1 MALRQL
7 VLSREAAALRSEQE
21 TLVTSRAE
29 IEVRRAAWR
38 EREARAEAALAE
50 MTDETPEAERAAFD
64 AECAE
69 IQTED
74 ETITADEDAN
84 NTRQGEIAARLA
96 EIENELNDLEERAK
110 KKPAAGTATTINNK
124 NEREGNTT
132 MNIRERI
139 HASME
144 SETVRTFMQGVKGIM
159 QGRGVSNANYLIPTE
174 FLPILRENISRYSA
188 LMKHVNVQRIN
199 GEGRQTILGAVP
211 EAVWTEMTGKINELA
226 ITAAQISV
234 AGNKVAG
241 YIPVPNSYLEDSDEN
256 LAATVLDYLGQS
268 IGFAVDKAILYG
280 TGKNMP
286 VGIMT
291 RLAATTK
298 PDWWQASGPEFKALN
313 TTHIGK
319 ASAAA
324 VNGTALYQEM
334 AKVLGNAKAKYGVGG
349 GKFWAMS
356 GATWTR
362 LQIELMSINAAG
374 SVVTGAQMTMP
385 VIGGAI
391 ELLDNIVED
400 NVIIGGY
407 GSQYTLAER
416 APIELASSE
425 HVMFIEDNTVFRGK
439 ARYDGMP
446 VAGEGFAAFSLS
458 TTAPASTKTFAEDK
472 ANASAAE

>member
-1 MALRQL
+1 MRD
-7 VLSREAAALRSEQE
+7 
-21 TLVTSRAE
+21 
-29 IEVRRAAWR
+29 IEERRNAWK
-38 EREARAEAALAE
+38 ERESRAEAALAE
-50 MTDETPEAERAAFD
+50 MTDETPETERAAFD

-74 ETITADEDAN
+74 ENITADEDAN

-96 EIENELNDLEERAK
+96 EIENELKDLEERAK

-241 YIPVPNSYLEDSDEN
+241 YIPVPNAYLEDSDEN

-291 RLAATTK
+291 RLSATAK
-298 PDWWQASGPEFKALN
+298 PDWWQEGGPEFKALN

-374 SVVTGAQMTMP
+374 SVVTGAQMVMP

-391 ELLDNIVED
+391 EILDNIVED

-407 GSQYTLAER
+407 GSMYLLVER
-416 APIELASSE
+416 AGTSMAQSE
-425 HVMFIEDNTVFRGK
+425 HVRFTDDETVFK
-439 ARYDGMP
+439 ATARYDGAP
-446 VAGEGFAAFSLS
+446 VFGEAFVAIGLGAAP
-458 TTAPASTKTFAEDK
+458 TMTATFEPDL
-472 ANASAAE
+472 ANGAA